1 MKLSYSWLKEYLE
14 CDLAPQQIADAM
26 TSIGIEVDSVSEE
39 EEIPGGLAGVVVA
52 EVKECEVHPNSDH
65 LHITKVDDGSGEL
78 LNVVCGAP
86 NVAAGQKVL
95 FARVGSVLPGDFKI
109 KKSKIRGVESLGMIC
124 AEDELGIGNDH
135 SGIKV
140 LPADAPV
147 GTSAKEYL
155 HLKSDAVIEYEITAN
170 RVDAASHIGVARDL
184 YAYLRL
190 NNIPCSFSYPDVSAF
205 KEGEGEAIPVDVLNV
220 DGAPEYQGITIRD
233 VKVGPSPE
241 WLQKKLFSIGLHP
254 INNVVDISNFVL
266 FEVGQPLHTFDAD
279 KISGGRVI
287 VRRAGEGEK
296 IVTLDGVERTLHA
309 NDMVIADQ
317 NGPMC
322 IADVF
327 GGVDSGVT
335 GNTVNVFLESA
346 YFDPGSIRKTSKTH
360 GLQTDASFRYERG
373 ADPGIIPFAAKRAAL
388 LIQELAGGRIEGK
401 VQVSYPEPIEKKVI
415 DLDYDR
421 IEKFIG
427 KKIGHDVIENILT
440 WLSYDFI
447 ERRADE
453 QGNPAGA
460 RVAAPSY
467 MIDVYRE
474 CDVVEEILRIYSYNN
489 IELPQHMKMS
499 VGTTPV
505 PDPEAVRNYIS
516 NFLAANGFAETMNNS
531 LTRSAYYTGLQTF
544 PEERCVRIV
553 NPLSA
558 DLNVM
563 RQTLIL
569 NGLEVIAY
577 NLNRQISS
585 LKTFEYGSVYQRLPE
600 TDGKTLESYEE
611 HQCFAL
617 FISGTSAKSWRS
629 GGQKSSYFELK
640 GYLELLL
647 KRYGA
652 DIYSLETQAAP
663 ADIFAEGIVYKL
675 PGTHETL
682 ATIGTVLP
690 ALARKFDVRQ
700 PVFAAEIC
708 WQTLLKLAARVKV
721 KFQEMPKFPEVRRD
735 LAILLD
741 ESVPYADLCRA
752 AHKAVKKILKQVS
765 LFDVYRGDKIPE
777 GKKQY
782 AMNFVFQDP
791 DKTLTDQEI
800 EKAVDRLLSTFQ
812 NTFGAVL
819 R

>member
-14 CDLAPQQIADAM
+14 CGLTPQEIADAM

-39 EEIPGGLAGVVVA
+39 EKLCPEVVVA
-52 EVKECEVHPNSDH
+52 EVKECVMHPDSDH
-65 LHITKVDDGSGEL
+65 LHVTKVDDGTGEL
-78 LNVVCGAP
+78 ITVVCGAP

-95 FARVGSVLPGDFKI
+95 FARIGAVLPGDFKI
-109 KKSKIRGVESLGMIC
+109 KKSKIRGVESFGMIC

-147 GTSAKEYL
+147 GVTARDYL
-155 HLKSDAVIEYEITAN
+155 GLKSEAVIEYEITAN
-170 RVDAASHIGVARDL
+170 RVDAASHVGVVRDL
-184 YAYLRL
+184 YAYLKL
-190 NNIPCSFSYPDVSAF
+190 NGIPCSFSYPDVSAF
-205 KEGEGEAIPVDVLNV
+205 AEGEGEAIPVEVQDV
-220 DGAPEYQGITIRD
+220 DGAPEYDGITIRD

-241 WLQKKLFSIGLHP
+241 WLQEKLLAIGLHP

-266 FEVGQPLHTFDAD
+266 FELGQPLHTFDAD
-279 KISGGRVI
+279 KIAGGKVI

-296 IVTLDGVERTLHA
+296 IVTLDGVERNLHA
-309 NDMVIADQ
+309 NDMVIA
-317 NGPMC
+317 NAEGPMC
-322 IADVF
+322 IAGVF
-327 GGVDSGVT
+327 GGIDSGVT
-335 GNTVNVFLESA
+335 ESTVNVFLESA

-373 ADPGIIPFAAKRAAL
+373 ADPGIIPLAARRAAL
-388 LIQELAGGRIEGK
+388 LIQELAGGHVTGK
-401 VQVSYPEPIEKKVI
+401 VQVNYPQPIEKKVI

-421 IEKFIG
+421 IENFIG

-447 ERRADE
+447 EKR
-453 QGNPAGA
+453 QGGA
-460 RVAAPSY
+460 KVAAPSY

-489 IELPQHMKMS
+489 IELPHHMKMS

-505 PDPEAVRNYIS
+505 PDPETVRNYIS
-516 NFLAANGFAETMNNS
+516 NFLAANGFNETMNNS
-531 LTRSAYYTGLQTF
+531 LTKSAYYAGLETF

-558 DLNVM
+558 DLNVL

-569 NGLEVIAY
+569 NGLEVVAY
-577 NLNRQISS
+577 NVNRQIGT

-600 TDGKTLESYEE
+600 TDGKTLASYEE
-611 HQCFAL
+611 HQCFTL
-617 FISGTSAKSWRS
+617 LMSGSPARSWREGARKGS
-629 GGQKSSYFELK
+629 FYELK

-647 KRYGA
+647 KRYA
-652 DIYSLETQAAP
+652 VDIFTLETKPAP
-663 ADIFAEGIVYKL
+663 SDIFAEGISYSL
-675 PGTHETL
+675 PGTHEPL
-682 ATIGTVLP
+682 AVIGTVSP

-708 WQTLLKLAARVKV
+708 WQTLLKLVSRVKV
-721 KFQEMPKFPEVRRD
+721 KFQEMPKFPEVKRD
-735 LAILLD
+735 LAVLID
-741 ESVPYADLCRA
+741 ENVAYADLCRA
-752 AHKAVKKILKQVS
+752 AQKSVKKILKQVS

-782 AMNFVFQDP
+782 AINFVLQDP
-791 DKTLTDQEI
+791 EKTLTDQEV
-800 EKAVDRLLSTFQ
+800 EKAMSRLLATFQ
-812 NTFGAVL
+812 NQFGAVL

>member
-14 CDLAPQQIADAM
+14 CGLTPQEIADAM

-39 EEIPGGLAGVVVA
+39 EKLCPEVVVA
-52 EVKECEVHPNSDH
+52 EVKECVMHPDSDH
-65 LHITKVDDGSGEL
+65 LHVTKVDDGTGEL
-78 LNVVCGAP
+78 ITVVCGAP

-95 FARVGSVLPGDFKI
+95 FARIGAVLPGDFKI
-109 KKSKIRGVESLGMIC
+109 KKSKIRGVESFGMIC

-147 GTSAKEYL
+147 GVTARDYL
-155 HLKSDAVIEYEITAN
+155 GLKSEAVIEYEITAN
-170 RVDAASHIGVARDL
+170 RVDAASHVGVARDL
-184 YAYLRL
+184 YAYLKL
-190 NNIPCSFSYPDVSAF
+190 NGIPCSFSYPDVSAF
-205 KEGEGEAIPVDVLNV
+205 AEGEGEAIPVEVQDV
-220 DGAPEYQGITIRD
+220 DGAPEYDGITIRD

-241 WLQKKLFSIGLHP
+241 WLQEKLLAIGLHP

-266 FEVGQPLHTFDAD
+266 FELGQPLHTFDAD
-279 KISGGRVI
+279 KIAGGKVI
-287 VRRAGEGEK
+287 VRRAAEGEK
-296 IVTLDGVERTLHA
+296 IVTLDGVERNLHA
-309 NDMVIADQ
+309 NDMVIA
-317 NGPMC
+317 NAEGPMC
-322 IADVF
+322 IAGVC
-327 GGVDSGVT
+327 GGIDSGVT
-335 GNTVNVFLESA
+335 ESTVNVFLESA

-373 ADPGIIPFAAKRAAL
+373 ADPGIIPLAARRAAL
-388 LIQELAGGRIEGK
+388 LIQELAGGHITGK
-401 VQVSYPEPIEKKVI
+401 VQVNYPQPIEKKVI

-421 IEKFIG
+421 IENFIG

-447 ERRADE
+447 EKR
-453 QGNPAGA
+453 QGGA
-460 RVAAPSY
+460 KVAAPSY

-489 IELPQHMKMS
+489 IELPHHMKMS

-505 PDPEAVRNYIS
+505 PDPETVRNYIS
-516 NFLAANGFAETMNNS
+516 NFLAANGFNETMNNS
-531 LTRSAYYTGLQTF
+531 LTKSAYYAGLETF

-558 DLNVM
+558 DLNVL

-569 NGLEVIAY
+569 NGLEVVAY
-577 NLNRQISS
+577 NVNRQIGT

-600 TDGKTLESYEE
+600 TDGKTLASYEE
-611 HQCFAL
+611 HQCFTL
-617 FISGTSAKSWRS
+617 LMSGSPARSWREGARKGS
-629 GGQKSSYFELK
+629 FYELK

-647 KRYGA
+647 KRYA
-652 DIYSLETQAAP
+652 VDIFTLETKPAP
-663 ADIFAEGIVYKL
+663 SDIFAEGISYSL
-675 PGTHETL
+675 PGTHEPL
-682 ATIGTVLP
+682 AVIGTVSP

-708 WQTLLKLAARVKV
+708 WQTLLKLVSRVKV

-735 LAILLD
+735 LAVLID
-741 ESVPYADLCRA
+741 ENVAYADLCRA
-752 AHKAVKKILKQVS
+752 AQKSVKKILKQVS

-782 AMNFVFQDP
+782 AINFVLQDP
-791 DKTLTDQEI
+791 EKTLTDQEV
-800 EKAVDRLLSTFQ
+800 EKAMSRLLATFQ
-812 NTFGAVL
+812 NQFGAVL

>member
-14 CDLAPQQIADAM
+14 CGLTPQEIADAM

-39 EEIPGGLAGVVVA
+39 EKLCPEVVVA
-52 EVKECEVHPNSDH
+52 EVKECVMHPDSDH
-65 LHITKVDDGSGEL
+65 LHVTKVDDGTGEL
-78 LNVVCGAP
+78 ITVVCGAP

-95 FARVGSVLPGDFKI
+95 FARIGAVLPGDFKI
-109 KKSKIRGVESLGMIC
+109 KKSKIRGVESFGMIC

-147 GTSAKEYL
+147 GVTARDYL
-155 HLKSDAVIEYEITAN
+155 GLKSEAVIEYEITAN
-170 RVDAASHIGVARDL
+170 RVDAASHVGVARDL
-184 YAYLRL
+184 YAYLKL
-190 NNIPCSFSYPDVSAF
+190 NGIPCSFSYPDVSAF
-205 KEGEGEAIPVDVLNV
+205 AEGEGEAIPVEVQDV
-220 DGAPEYQGITIRD
+220 DGAPEYDGITIRD

-241 WLQKKLFSIGLHP
+241 WLQEKLLAIGLHP

-266 FEVGQPLHTFDAD
+266 FELGQPLHTFDAD
-279 KISGGRVI
+279 KIAGGKVI
-287 VRRAGEGEK
+287 VRRAAEGEK
-296 IVTLDGVERTLHA
+296 IVTLDGVERNLHA
-309 NDMVIADQ
+309 NDMVIA
-317 NGPMC
+317 NAEGPMC
-322 IADVF
+322 IAGVF
-327 GGVDSGVT
+327 GGIDSGVT
-335 GNTVNVFLESA
+335 ESTVNVFLESA
-346 YFDPGSIRKTSKTH
+346 YFDPGSIRKTSKSH

-373 ADPGIIPFAAKRAAL
+373 ADPGIIPLAARRAAL
-388 LIQELAGGRIEGK
+388 LIQELAGGHVTGK
-401 VQVSYPEPIEKKVI
+401 VQVNYPQPIEKKVI

-421 IEKFIG
+421 IENFIG

-447 ERRADE
+447 EKR
-453 QGNPAGA
+453 QGGA
-460 RVAAPSY
+460 KVAAPSY

-489 IELPQHMKMS
+489 IELPHHMKMS

-505 PDPEAVRNYIS
+505 PDPETVRNYIS
-516 NFLAANGFAETMNNS
+516 NFLAANGFNETMNNS
-531 LTRSAYYTGLQTF
+531 LTKSAYYAGLETF

-558 DLNVM
+558 DLNVL

-569 NGLEVIAY
+569 NGLEVVAY
-577 NLNRQISS
+577 NVNRQIGT

-600 TDGKTLESYEE
+600 TDGKTLASYEE
-611 HQCFAL
+611 HQCFTL
-617 FISGTSAKSWRS
+617 LMSGSPARSWREGARKGS
-629 GGQKSSYFELK
+629 FYELK

-647 KRYGA
+647 KRYA
-652 DIYSLETQAAP
+652 VDIFTLETKPAP
-663 ADIFAEGIVYKL
+663 SDIFAEGISYSL
-675 PGTHETL
+675 PGTHEPL
-682 ATIGTVLP
+682 AVIGTVSP

-708 WQTLLKLAARVKV
+708 WQTLLKLVSRVKV
-721 KFQEMPKFPEVRRD
+721 KFQEMPKFPEVKRD
-735 LAILLD
+735 LAVLID
-741 ESVPYADLCRA
+741 ENVAYADLCRA
-752 AHKAVKKILKQVS
+752 AQKSVKKILKQVS

-782 AMNFVFQDP
+782 AINFVLQDSE
-791 DKTLTDQEI
+791 KTLTDQEV
-800 EKAVDRLLSTFQ
+800 EKAMSRLLATFQ
-812 NTFGAVL
+812 NQFGAVL

>member
-14 CDLAPQQIADAM
+14 CGLTPQEIADAM

-39 EEIPGGLAGVVVA
+39 EKLCPEVVVA
-52 EVKECEVHPNSDH
+52 EVKECVMHPDSDH
-65 LHITKVDDGSGEL
+65 LHVTKVDDGTGEL
-78 LNVVCGAP
+78 ITVVCGAP

-95 FARVGSVLPGDFKI
+95 FARIGAVLPGDFKI
-109 KKSKIRGVESLGMIC
+109 KKSKIRGVESFGMIC

-147 GTSAKEYL
+147 GVTARDYL
-155 HLKSDAVIEYEITAN
+155 GLKSEAVIEYEITAN
-170 RVDAASHIGVARDL
+170 RVDAASHVGVARDL
-184 YAYLRL
+184 YAYLKL
-190 NNIPCSFSYPDVSAF
+190 NGIPCSFSYPDVSAF
-205 KEGEGEAIPVDVLNV
+205 AEGEGEAIPVEVQDV
-220 DGAPEYQGITIRD
+220 DGAPEYDGITIRD

-241 WLQKKLFSIGLHP
+241 WLQEKLLAIGLHP

-266 FEVGQPLHTFDAD
+266 FELGQPLHTFDAD
-279 KISGGRVI
+279 KIAGGKVI
-287 VRRAGEGEK
+287 VRRAAEGEK
-296 IVTLDGVERTLHA
+296 IVTLDGVERNLHA
-309 NDMVIADQ
+309 NDMVIA
-317 NGPMC
+317 NAEGPMC
-322 IADVF
+322 IAGVF
-327 GGVDSGVT
+327 GGIDSGVT
-335 GNTVNVFLESA
+335 ESTVNVFLESA
-346 YFDPGSIRKTSKTH
+346 YFDPGSIRKTSKSH

-373 ADPGIIPFAAKRAAL
+373 ADPGIIPLAARRAAL
-388 LIQELAGGRIEGK
+388 LIQELAGGHITGK
-401 VQVSYPEPIEKKVI
+401 VQVNYPQPIEKKVI

-421 IEKFIG
+421 IENFIG

-447 ERRADE
+447 EKR
-453 QGNPAGA
+453 QGGA
-460 RVAAPSY
+460 KVAAPSY

-489 IELPQHMKMS
+489 IELPHHMKMS

-505 PDPEAVRNYIS
+505 PDPETVRNYIS
-516 NFLAANGFAETMNNS
+516 NFLAANGFNETMNNS
-531 LTRSAYYTGLQTF
+531 LTKSAYYAGLETF

-558 DLNVM
+558 DLNVL

-569 NGLEVIAY
+569 NGLEVVAY
-577 NLNRQISS
+577 NVNRQIGT

-600 TDGKTLESYEE
+600 TDGKTLASYEE
-611 HQCFAL
+611 HQCFTL
-617 FISGTSAKSWRS
+617 LMSGSPARSWREGARKGS
-629 GGQKSSYFELK
+629 FYELK

-647 KRYGA
+647 KRYA
-652 DIYSLETQAAP
+652 VDIFTLETKPAP
-663 ADIFAEGIVYKL
+663 SDIFAEGISYSL
-675 PGTHETL
+675 PGTHEPL
-682 ATIGTVLP
+682 AVIGTVSP

-708 WQTLLKLAARVKV
+708 WQTLLKLVSRVRV
-721 KFQEMPKFPEVRRD
+721 KFQEMPKFPEVKRD
-735 LAILLD
+735 LAVLID
-741 ESVPYADLCRA
+741 ENVAYADLCRA
-752 AHKAVKKILKQVS
+752 AQKSVKKILKQVS

-782 AMNFVFQDP
+782 AINFVLQDP
-791 DKTLTDQEI
+791 EKTLTDQEV
-800 EKAVDRLLSTFQ
+800 EKAMSRLLATFQ
-812 NTFGAVL
+812 NQFGAVL